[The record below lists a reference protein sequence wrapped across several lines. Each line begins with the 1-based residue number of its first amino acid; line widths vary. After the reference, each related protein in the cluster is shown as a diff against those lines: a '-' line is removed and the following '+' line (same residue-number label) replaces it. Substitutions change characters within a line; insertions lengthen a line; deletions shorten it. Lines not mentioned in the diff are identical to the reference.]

1 VGLYGSCHGFS
12 WLPMLFLLISFIFFS
27 FFDCMKILPL
37 PFISAI
43 PYSLRIISYISFS
56 LCFPLLP
63 PLVFVFFL
71 RFFPFSLFFLQW
83 CNEGFIDQ
91 LISNLFSDL
100 FLTEFYFSLPTFRSP
115 RRRFTQW
122 SLTIFFF
129 FPCVIHSKVGWLAD
143 SVPTYLNFGS

>member
-1 VGLYGSCHGFS
+1 
-12 WLPMLFLLISFIFFS
+12 
-27 FFDCMKILPL
+27 MKILSF

-71 RFFPFSLFFLQW
+71 RFFPFSLFFHQW

-100 FLTEFYFSLPTFRSP
+100 FLTESYFSLPTFRSP

-122 SLTIFFF
+122 SLTIFFLLPLRYPF
-129 FPCVIHSKVGWLAD
+129 QGWLACGLR
-143 SVPTYLNFGS
+143 TYLLKFRKLNPS